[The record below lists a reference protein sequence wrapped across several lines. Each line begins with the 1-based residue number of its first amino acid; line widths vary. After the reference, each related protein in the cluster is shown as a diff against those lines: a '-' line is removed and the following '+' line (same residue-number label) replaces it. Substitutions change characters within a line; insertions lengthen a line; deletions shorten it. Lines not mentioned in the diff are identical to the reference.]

1 MIVVLTGAGISAES
15 GLKIFRDS
23 DGLWNDHSIYD
34 VATPEAWMANPRLV
48 LDFYNHRR
56 SELEHVQPNAAHF
69 AIAELAK
76 KFKVQV
82 ITQNVDNLHERGGS
96 KEVLHLHGELT
107 LVRGEH
113 TYDSVEEIGYAPVKW
128 GDTNSDG
135 EQLRPH
141 IVWFGE
147 DVPKILDAAEICA
160 QAQTLIVIGT
170 SLNVYPAAGLIDVVP
185 ENCQIYL
192 IDPKASEISI
202 PGNKS
207 VTVKKEK
214 AGTAVPALVK
224 RLLM

>member
-141 IVWFGE
+141 
-147 DVPKILDAAEICA
+147 LS
-160 QAQTLIVIGT
+160 LIHI
-170 SLNVYPAAGLIDVVP
+170 
-185 ENCQIYL
+185 
-192 IDPKASEISI
+192 
-202 PGNKS
+202 
-207 VTVKKEK
+207 
-214 AGTAVPALVK
+214 
-224 RLLM
+224 